1 MTAAQTSGTV
11 VDHADPRWLRLREL
25 ILEHSLKRGDFTL
38 SSGRKSSYIFQLRQ
52 ITMLPEGAKL
62 IGEII
67 VDYMKSVGLTCIGG
81 PAVGAIP
88 MVSAAAVMS
97 FVKGAPVHAF
107 FVRKAAKEHGA
118 LELIDGHVQDGA
130 DVLVV
135 DDVATSGGSVLKAL
149 DGLKT
154 EHPSC
159 FARKALVV
167 IDREEGAAEALA
179 QKGLE
184 LVAIFK
190 RSDFGL

>member
-1 MTAAQTSGTV
+1 MNAAQAASV
-11 VDHADPRWLRLREL
+11 VDRADPRWLRLRDL

-38 SSGRKSSYIFQLRQ
+38 SSGRKSAYIFQLRQ
-52 ITMLPEGAKL
+52 TTMLPEGAKL
-62 IGEII
+62 IGDII
-67 VDYMKSVGLTCIGG
+67 VDYMNAVGLGCIGG

-97 FVKGAPVHAF
+97 FVKGTPVQAF

-130 DVLVV
+130 EVLIV

-149 DGLKT
+149 DGMKT

-179 QKGLE
+179 QNGVA
-184 LVAIFK
+184 LVSIFK
-190 RSDFGL
+190 RSDFGI